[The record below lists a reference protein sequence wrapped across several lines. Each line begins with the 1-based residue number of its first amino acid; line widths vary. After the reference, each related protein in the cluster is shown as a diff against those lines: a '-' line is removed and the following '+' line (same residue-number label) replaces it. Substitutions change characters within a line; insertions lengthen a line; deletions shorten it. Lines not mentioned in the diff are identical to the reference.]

1 MNLLL
6 RKTEDRSKPNRRD
19 FMIQTGCAGLGITS
33 LVNTIAQLKMIGAA
47 AAQPSTSEYKALV
60 CVFLNGGNDSNN
72 LLIPAGGASTARSEY
87 TTGRGVLAVGDAQ
100 FDFTPTNAQNGYWNG
115 SAVTQD
121 AVSSRISPLNGGVG
135 SSAYDPI
142 SRTGYTQNNMALHPG
157 AYPLADLFQQER
169 LGVMANVG
177 TLVGTQNVTRGNF
190 NTLPSSAKPAQLFS
204 HSDQQVQWQSSLSDR
219 AFTSG
224 WGGRM
229 ADLLAGMNEGD
240 LSFSVSIAGVNSFQV
255 GISEKPYFMNASGS
269 VSALNA
275 NFSGGSPNTSYGGAL
290 RNAALQPDY
299 TNPVSLPA
307 GKYNPLAP
315 LGSGSDPLATTNYQN
330 NSAGYRLRALEQVLA
345 MSHSSLF
352 DQTYVGVPQNAR
364 ISEGLVGSALA
375 ETTAPNPTLDAHF
388 DNWFP
393 SNLFNPRIPD
403 FANQMKTVA
412 RMIAG
417 NSVLSN
423 KRQIFFVQIGGWD
436 THASQIPS
444 GSTTAGHYSLVNQLS
459 RGMRAFHDAM
469 QALGL
474 WNNVCAFTAS
484 DFNRTF
490 NPNKSDSTG
499 GSDHAWGGHSLIMG
513 GAVKGKNI
521 YGRFPSLIK
530 GGPTTNVGAQYI
542 DCSGSSGRWIPSTS
556 VDQYAA
562 TIAKWFGVSDANLS
576 TVFPNL
582 GRFMPNGLSNSEL
595 VAKNLDIFDYTI

>member
-19 FMIQTGCAGLGITS
+19 FMIQSGCAGLGITS

-87 TTGRGVLAVGDAQ
+87 STGRGVLALADSQ
-100 FDFTPTNAQNGYWNG
+100 FDFTPGNAANGYWNG
-115 SAVTQD
+115 NSVSTNQVT
-121 AVSSRISPLNGGVG
+121 SRITPINGGSG
-135 SSAYDPI
+135 TSQFDPVA
-142 SRTGYTQNNMALHPG
+142 RDGYTQGNMALHPA
-157 AYPLADLFQQER
+157 AYPLANLFEAGE

-190 NTLPSSAKPAQLFS
+190 NTLPTSAKPAQLFS

-219 AFTSG
+219 PFTSG

-229 ADLLAGMNEGD
+229 ADLMAGLNEGD

-255 GISEKPYFMNASGS
+255 GVSESPYFMNSSGA

-275 NFSGGSPNTSYGGAL
+275 NFSGGSPSTSYGGAL

-299 TNPVSLPA
+299 SNPASLPT

-315 LGSGSDPLATTNYQN
+315 LGTGSDPLSGTNYSN
-330 NSAGYRLRALEQVLA
+330 SSAGYRLRALEQVLA
-345 MSHSSLF
+345 MSHASLF
-352 DQTYVGVPQNAR
+352 DQTYVSVPKNAR
-364 ISEGLVGSALA
+364 VSEGLVGSALSV
-375 ETTAPNPTLDAHF
+375 TSSPNPTLDAHF
-388 DNWFP
+388 TNWFP
-393 SNLFNPRIPD
+393 SGLYNPQLPD
-403 FANQMKTVA
+403 IANQMKTVA

-423 KRQIFFVQIGGWD
+423 RRQIFFVQIGGWD

-444 GSTTAGHYSLVNQLS
+444 NSTTAGHYSLVNQLARS
-459 RGMRAFHDAM
+459 MRAFRDAM
-469 QALGL
+469 QAIGM
-474 WNNVCAFTAS
+474 WDNVCAFTAS

-513 GAVKGKNI
+513 GAVKGKQI

-530 GGPTTNVGAQYI
+530 GGPTSNVGAQYL

-562 TIAKWFGVSDANLS
+562 TIGKWFGVSDSNLG

-582 GRFMPNGLSNSEL
+582 GRFMPNGIGPSEL
-595 VAKNLDIFDYTI
+595 VAKNLDIFDYSV

>member
-6 RKTEDRSKPNRRD
+6 RKTEPRHKPNRRD
-19 FMIQTGCAGLGITS
+19 FMIQTGCASLGITS

-47 AAQPSTSEYKALV
+47 AAQPSTADYKALV

-72 LLIPAGGASTARSEY
+72 LLIPAGGSSTARSEY
-87 TTGRGVLAVGDAQ
+87 ASGRGVLALADSQ
-100 FDFTPTNAQNGYWNG
+100 FDFSPSNDANGYWNG
-115 SAVTQD
+115 SANSTAAVT
-121 AVSSRISPLNGGVG
+121 SRISPLNG
-135 SSAYDPI
+135 SSGTSAFDPVA
-142 SRTGYTQNNMALHPG
+142 RDGYTQGNMALHPG
-157 AYPLADLFQQER
+157 AYPLASLFESGE

-177 TLVGTQNVTRGNF
+177 TLVGTQTVTRGNF
-190 NTLPSSAKPAQLFS
+190 NTLPASAKPPQLFS

-219 AFTSG
+219 PFTSG

-255 GISEKPYFMNASGS
+255 GISEKPYFMNSSGA

-275 NFSGGSPNTSYGGAL
+275 NFSGGSPSTSYGGAL

-299 TNPVSLPA
+299 TNPASLPS

-315 LGSGSDPLATTNYQN
+315 LGSGSDPLAGTNYN
-330 NSAGYRLRALEQVLA
+330 NSSAGYRLRALEQVLA

-352 DQTYVGVPQNAR
+352 DQTYVDVPQNAR

-375 ETTAPNPTLDAHF
+375 ETASPNPTLDAHF
-388 DNWFP
+388 TNWFP
-393 SNLFNPRIPD
+393 SGLYNPQLPD
-403 FANQMKTVA
+403 IANQLKTVA

-417 NSVLSN
+417 NSVLNN

-436 THASQIPS
+436 THASQIPNS
-444 GSTTAGHYSLVNQLS
+444 NTTAGHYSLVNQLS
-459 RGMRAFHDAM
+459 RAMRAFRDAM
-469 QALGL
+469 QAVGL

-513 GAVKGKNI
+513 GAVKGRNI

-530 GGPTTNVGAQYI
+530 GGPTTNVPASYI
-542 DCSGSSGRWIPSTS
+542 DASGSSGRWIPSTA

-562 TIAKWFGVSDANLS
+562 LIGKWFGVSDANLS

-582 GRFMPNGLSNSEL
+582 GRFMPNGVGTSEL